1 MVKYFNA
8 EDPGGKVEFS
18 TYEEFRQYAEN
29 HGNLMITVNLNDA
42 NIENA
47 KKVFDKILNDD
58 DELKC
63 SKKTRIKYDRG
74 KQYNK
79 DKYKLK
85 NKNRIRKTKRIFIN

>member
-1 MVKYFNA
+1 VNYFNA

-18 TYEEFRQYAEN
+18 TYEEFRKYAEK
-29 HGNLMITVNLNDA
+29 HGNLMITVVLNDA

-47 KKVFDKILNDD
+47 KKIFDKILND

-85 NKNRIRKTKRIFIN
+85 NKNINRKTKRIFIN